1 MIQVHFNYRSDQI
14 AGFKLKGHAES
25 GPYGQDIVCAAVSAL
40 AINTVNSLEQL
51 VHIKPYVIADDEEG
65 GYMEMKLTN
74 DQFQDSEVQLL
85 LKSFELGLQDIE
97 KNYDK
102 YIEIR

>member
-1 MIQVHFNYRSDQI
+1 MIQVHFNYRNDQI
-14 AGFKLKGHAES
+14 TGFKLKGHAES
-25 GPYGQDIVCAAVSAL
+25 GLYGQDIVCAAVSAL
-40 AINTVNSLEQL
+40 AINTVNCLEQL
-51 VHIKPYVIADDEEG
+51 VHVKPYVIADDEEG

-74 DQFQDSEVQLL
+74 DQFQYSEVQLL

-102 YIEIR
+102 YIEIK